1 MANNLFHTVINRTNV
16 DYGALLWWDFIYCV
30 QQKKNVIQYPRFTKL
45 IIVDLLKKYP
55 FISPR
60 VKEDYHSIK
69 DDILLVSVYTT
80 GNVAVQGMLI
90 PDALLTEEIRA
101 TDDYK
106 EYETVFV
113 NVVVPMNQPQP
124 VFSTQGMHRSKP
136 SVHRTPTL
144 TSASPQA
151 KKRKQSAR
159 EISLPQKSLKI
170 TIKQNQDRP
179 GSHKEHPKII
189 DDDEEEKK
197 DEKEGDEMDI
207 LEIRT
212 EKMQTPIPTTSRSP
226 RINLSLDKNIMKS
239 NLQYQA
245 NDPAL
250 WDVLKCK
257 FEKSS
262 TSKTSCREDDFQ
274 SHHDDHQEDDAPHE
288 GEKRVKRQKESKSS
302 KSARGSSSKRSAIDS
317 ITYVTKQQSQQQE
330 WDAWEEENFIDEDDE
345 IHEDETPELIIEF

>member
-1 MANNLFHTVINRTNV
+1 M
-16 DYGALLWWDFIYCV
+16 
-30 QQKKNVIQYPRFTKL
+30 
-45 IIVDLLKKYP
+45 
-55 FISPR
+55 
-60 VKEDYHSIK
+60 HS
-69 DDILLVSVYTT
+69 LNLVS
-80 GNVAVQGMLI
+80 I
-90 PDALLTEEIRA
+90 E
-101 TDDYK
+101 
-106 EYETVFV
+106 
-113 NVVVPMNQPQP
+113 QPSP
-124 VFSTQGMHRSKP
+124 YI
-136 SVHRTPTL
+136 
-144 TSASPQA
+144 SASPQA
-151 KKRKQSAR
+151 KRGSKVLEK
-159 EISLPQKSLKI
+159 SLPQKFTRKTLN
-170 TIKQNQDRP
+170 KQNQVGRKEKKIP

-212 EKMQTPIPTTSRSP
+212 EKMHTPIPTTSRSP

-250 WDVLKCK
+250 CDVLKCK